1 MEEDKLNEEKQN
13 RENFHPMCV
22 NHPIM
27 KHIMIDILRCILCFL
42 YSCRLAHE
50 NDDE

>member
-27 KHIMIDILRCILCFL
+27 KHIMIGVLIFL
-42 YSCRLAHE
+42 GAYCAFIQLQIGT
-50 NDDE
+50 